1 MNAQFELVFA
11 GSYEYEK
18 KDKETK
24 KPTGVMSR
32 CITLLEFNK
41 EKQIYSAMSFY
52 IDNCTIDFSKLQLLK
67 PCLAI
72 LDISMSSDF
81 KKLVDI
87 QPISSK

>member
-1 MNAQFELVFA
+1 MNAQFELVYA

-24 KPTGVMSR
+24 QPTGVKAR

-41 EKQIYSAMSFY
+41 EKQIYSSMTFY
-52 IDNCTIDFSKLQLLK
+52 IDNCTIDFSKLQLLR
-67 PCLAI
+67 PCLAT

-87 QPISSK
+87 QPILSK